1 MIAYIGTG
9 LRIKLRNSSKCY
21 SVLHAPERRGSV
33 AMELFNGN
41 GVTETVVT
49 GERLDGGRALVEID
63 R

>member
-1 MIAYIGTG
+1 
-9 LRIKLRNSSKCY
+9 
-21 SVLHAPERRGSV
+21 
-33 AMELFNGN
+33 MELFDGN